1 MEWQINWTI
10 RNLRSAEKIQAAG
23 DLPHSGSANLTLVA
37 LTPALV
43 AVLAVLMMLDIESND
58 SLEPV
63 FLRDVFR
70 EAPVGL
76 CTMHD
81 DLLLDGD
88 RLTLCAGAN
97 RPYLGRHSKY
107 LNEC

>member
-1 MEWQINWTI
+1 M
-10 RNLRSAEKIQAAG
+10 
-23 DLPHSGSANLTLVA
+23 NLTLAA
-37 LTPALV
+37 LTPVLV
-43 AVLAVLMMLDIESND
+43 AVLVVLTMLEIETND

-63 FLRDVFR
+63 FLRDVFKA
-70 EAPVGL
+70 APVGL
-76 CTMHD
+76 CTIHD
-81 DLLLDGD
+81 DLLLVGD